1 MDKNN
6 TGFQEDADLYSI
18 LNVSSNASKK
28 EISTSFKKLSVS
40 FHADKQNSEDL
51 KQSASIVFDNLNN
64 AYQILCCDVSR
75 IIYDEYGVAG
85 LMVYDKN
92 IIKFQTPKDNLGVL
106 SKQISDL
113 QMEQENNDQA
123 SSTVDC

>member
-51 KQSASIVFDNLNN
+51 K
-64 AYQILCCDVSR
+64 
-75 IIYDEYGVAG
+75 
-85 LMVYDKN
+85 
-92 IIKFQTPKDNLGVL
+92 
-106 SKQISDL
+106 
-113 QMEQENNDQA
+113 
-123 SSTVDC
+123 